1 MPFFSYLYTKKYT
14 MIKLDKIKYIY
25 HLADL
30 HIRNLKRHKEY
41 REVLNKFLS
50 DVDSQNLEEAVIYLA
65 GDIAHAKTEM
75 SPELVREI
83 TWFFTECA
91 KRKPT
96 FVITGNHDC
105 NLNNKDRLDVLT
117 PICDNL
123 SLPNLVYLRDTGVYQ
138 ITDDITFTVYSILDK
153 KENWPKG
160 TDVSGNKKICFFHG
174 PVDAAKT
181 DIGYVVSSH
190 NFTPDMFDGFDMVLM
205 GDIHKRQIVQQRD
218 RANGKPIVV
227 YAGSTV
233 QQNHGEYLENHGYL
247 LWNVESETFEE
258 YNIHNDYGYLTID
271 VVNGVIPQWVRDEIG
286 TKLPKQPRLRV
297 RFSDTEVSDIKLIS
311 AELQQ
316 MFKVNEITI
325 TKQDTL
331 NSLKSKNRNA
341 RNLAGNVKDPNVQN
355 GLIREYLE
363 RQFLLDDQTLDKIV
377 EINNKVNLKVT
388 HEETDNI
395 LWIPKSFEFSNMFSY
410 GEGNKI
416 NFENARGIIGLF
428 APNTQ
433 GKSSLFDSL
442 SFCIFDKCSRAFKA
456 THIMNNQKDTFKC
469 KFNFEIDGI
478 DYFIERDAHT
488 TKTGNVKVNV
498 NFWRIV
504 DGMEESLNGEE
515 RRDTNDI
522 IRKYLGTYEDFVMT
536 SLSLQGNN
544 ALFIDKSQSERKD
557 ILAQYIGVNVFDK
570 LFDVVNEDNK
580 EASILL
586 KNFKKDDFSIRLAE
600 LETTITEGEKEF
612 GLIIE
617 QREDLE
623 SDKSEIEK
631 HLSQLE
637 SQIQQT
643 TLLIDLDEET
653 KRLESFTS
661 SLETNSQRLE
671 KMESQLTQAEGIV
684 LELVE
689 QEKALSNFNINDK
702 EINIETAYNDLTQK
716 KKELAE
722 AERIHSIAKLHLSS
736 AEEKIKHLDNHKY
749 DPNCEFCCDNAF
761 VKDAMVAK
769 NALPQLESIV
779 TDALRDV
786 EGISRTL
793 DLLDGVEEAYKKF
806 QSKNKEINDSKTLVS
821 RIKEQISKTK
831 LDIRDCEDGIKDST
845 AKIEE
850 YHKNKEQIETNKQLR
865 KNISDTKGVLD
876 GIKREIKR
884 RGDVILKINTDV
896 SKAKQEKTGIEDNIR
911 KVKELEETNK
921 LYEYY
926 LDAVKRDGVS
936 YELISKT
943 LPSIEGEINNI
954 LGQIV
959 EFSMNLQMDGKNV
972 NAYINYGDSRK
983 WPLEMCSG
991 MEKFISGLAIRV
1003 ALINIC
1009 NLPRPNFLVIDEGF
1023 GTLDSE
1029 NLQSLFMAF
1038 AYLKTQFEFV
1048 IVISHIDSMRDVVD
1062 TLLEIKKDNGFSS
1075 VKF

>member
-1 MPFFSYLYTKKYT
+1 M
-14 MIKLDKIKYIY
+14 KLDKVKYIY

-41 REVLNKFLS
+41 REVLTKFLS
-50 DVDSQNLEEAVIYLA
+50 DVDSQNLEDSIIYLA

-91 KRKPT
+91 KRRPT
-96 FVITGNHDC
+96 YVITGNHDC

-123 SLPNLVYLRDTGVYQ
+123 SLPNLFYLRDTGVYQ

-153 KENWPKG
+153 QENWPKG
-160 TDVSGNKKICFFHG
+160 KDVDGKVKICFFHG
-174 PVDAAKT
+174 PVDAART
-181 DIGYVVSSH
+181 DIGYVVSSN
-190 NFTPDMFDGFDMVLM
+190 NFTPDIFDGFDMVLM
-205 GDIHKRQIVQQRD
+205 GDIHKRQVVQQRD
-218 RANGKPIVV
+218 KANGKPIVV

-247 LWNVESETFEE
+247 LWDVEKETFEE

-271 VVNGVIPQWVRDEIG
+271 VVGGVIPQWVRDEID

-297 RFSDTEVSDIKLIS
+297 RFSDTEVSDIKIVA

-341 RNLAGNVKDPNVQN
+341 RNLAGNIKDVNVQN
-355 GLIREYLE
+355 GLIKEYLE
-363 RQFLLDDQTLDKIV
+363 RQFLLDDETLNKVI
-377 EINNKVNLKVT
+377 EINNAVNLRVT
-388 HEETDNI
+388 HEDTDNI
-395 LWIPKSFEFSNMFSY
+395 LWIPKKFEFSNMFSY

-416 NFENARGIIGLF
+416 EFDKAKGIIGLF

-433 GKSSLFDSL
+433 GKSSLFDAL

-456 THIMNNQKDTFKC
+456 THIMNNQKDTFSC
-469 KFNFEIDGI
+469 KFNFEIDGV
-478 DYFIERDAHT
+478 DYFVEREAHT

-498 NFWRIV
+498 NFFRIV
-504 DGMEESLNGEE
+504 DGVEESLNGEE

-557 ILAQYIGVNVFDK
+557 ILAQYMGVNVFDK
-570 LFDVVNEDNK
+570 LFDIVNEDNK
-580 EASILL
+580 EAAVLL
-586 KNFKKDDFSIRLAE
+586 KNFKKDDFSQKLGD
-600 LETTITEGEKEF
+600 LETTINTDTILFDNLVDKKD
-612 GLIIE
+612 
-617 QREDLE
+617 DLE
-623 SDKSEIEK
+623 HDKTGIERE
-631 HLSQLE
+631 LSRLE
-637 SQIQQT
+637 SQIIQT
-643 TLLIDLDEET
+643 TITLDLDVET
-653 KRLESFTS
+653 RSLNLLTS
-661 SLETNSQRLE
+661 SLESHKGKLE
-671 KMESQLTQAEGIV
+671 KMEEQLGVSNGIISQLE
-684 LELVE
+684 E
-689 QEKALSNFNINDK
+689 
-702 EINIETAYNDLTQK
+702 QK
-716 KKELAE
+716 KSLSTFTINGTEIDIEYAHNDFKSKQKDLSE
-722 AERIHSIAKLHLSS
+722 AEKEYQIAKQ
-736 AEEKIKHLDNHKY
+736 HLDAANQKIAHLDDHKY
-749 DPNCEFCCDNAF
+749 DPNCEFCCDNVF
-761 VKDAMVAK
+761 VKDAMKAK
-769 NALPQLESIV
+769 ESLEELETAV
-779 TDALRDV
+779 DHRMDDV
-786 EGISRTL
+786 CGIQNTL
-793 DLLDGVEEAYKKF
+793 DLLNGVEDAHKAYID
-806 QSKNKEINDSKTLVS
+806 NEKEISNTKTLVS
-821 RIKEQISKTK
+821 KIKEYIAKTQ
-831 LDIRDCEDGIKDST
+831 LDIKHCEDGI
-845 AKIEE
+845 AKATSNIEE
-850 YHKNKEQIETNKQLR
+850 YHRNKEQIELNKQLR
-865 KNISDTKGVLD
+865 KNIADTKEIINGVKKEVKRLSDDILD
-876 GIKREIKR
+876 
-884 RGDVILKINTDV
+884 LNTKI
-896 SKAKQEKTGIEDNIR
+896 SKAKQEKEGIEANIR

-921 LYEYY
+921 LYDYY
-926 LDAVKRDGVS
+926 LDATKRDGIS

-943 LPSIEGEINNI
+943 LPTIEGEINNI

-1038 AYLKTQFEFV
+1038 AYLKSQFEFV

-1075 VKF
+1075 VRF